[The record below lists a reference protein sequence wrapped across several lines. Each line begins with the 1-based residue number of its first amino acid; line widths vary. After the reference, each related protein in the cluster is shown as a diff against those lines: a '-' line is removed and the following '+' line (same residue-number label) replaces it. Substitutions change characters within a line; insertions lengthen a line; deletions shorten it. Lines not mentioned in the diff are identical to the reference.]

1 MTLELEYFFRCS
13 EQDTLSL
20 GPAGS
25 LGPRRGG
32 QGGAA
37 CGPLMTLQGA
47 DAWSGGAASPGRT
60 RGSLRPQEGP
70 PAQRGEGTAVPG
82 SALERV

>member
-37 CGPLMTLQGA
+37 CGPLTTMRGA
-47 DAWSGGAASPGRT
+47 DARSGGRPLLAGPGAP
-60 RGSLRPQEGP
+60 SVLRRDPQLSEVK
-70 PAQRGEGTAVPG
+70 AQLCPG
-82 SALERV
+82 LP